1 MGLLVIIPTTLAHW
15 VLLPLFLGFHNPF
28 TLFLPFSSFF
38 ARGPFFF
45 FFAVGLFVKKRYQH
59 STPWACG
66 LLLQFT
72 CEYLCSFPLWAFLT
86 MVPNLLT
93 LLLWTNFSFQ
103 ISQFISYS
111 EAMPLLHLM
120 HCLFLWPFRHFPSKC
135 FYSSSTPLLF
145 PFNVNV
151 TSFLFFS
158 FLFFFFLSHNFFF
171 VPYSLC
177 RFFPHTPTLITPS
190 HCSVPSLCCRR
201 KVKAFPNIKGRRL
214 LLMNHSQRVRKVKRL
229 PTLSRTI
236 PRMRK
241 RAFRHGFIEAF
252 GWASVL
258 KVIVSSCFLYN
269 YLDLFNLCHLAHRW
283 CCTTHTFFHS
293 YSEIIVTLEDVA
305 N

>member
-1 MGLLVIIPTTLAHW
+1 MLCPLACWLLLLSHW
-15 VLLPLFLGFHNPF
+15 PIGFFYLFSWAFITHLLYFYLLLCPWACWL
-28 TLFLPFSSFF
+28 LFLPRWPIGFFYPFSWAFITHLLYFYLFHLSLLEDL
-38 ARGPFFF
+38 FF

-120 HCLFLWPFRHFPSKC
+120 HCLFLWPFLHFPSKC

-158 FLFFFFLSHNFFF
+158 
-171 VPYSLC
+171 
-177 RFFPHTPTLITPS
+177 
-190 HCSVPSLCCRR
+190 
-201 KVKAFPNIKGRRL
+201 
-214 LLMNHSQRVRKVKRL
+214 
-229 PTLSRTI
+229 
-236 PRMRK
+236 
-241 RAFRHGFIEAF
+241 
-252 GWASVL
+252 
-258 KVIVSSCFLYN
+258 
-269 YLDLFNLCHLAHRW
+269 
-283 CCTTHTFFHS
+283 
-293 YSEIIVTLEDVA
+293 
-305 N
+305 